1 MLYNRHMGKINV
13 IGAGL
18 AGVEAAFYLANKGHE
33 VHLFEKRPQVM
44 TPAHQSGLFA
54 ELVCSNSLKSNRL
67 DNACGLLKEEMRI
80 MNSLTME
87 AAALSSVPSGN
98 ALSVDRELFAKII
111 TEKIRQNKHILIV
124 SEDVKTFSEE
134 LTIVTTGP
142 LTSDA
147 LVDELVTIIGPNA
160 LSFYDASAPI
170 LTKESINFDVAYFKS
185 RYEQGDN
192 SYINCPFNKDEYYQF
207 IEQLVNAKTVVLHE
221 FESNYFE
228 GCLPIEVLAKRGAD
242 TLRYGPLKPKGLA
255 LDRSNPPYA
264 VAQLRQ
270 DNLIGSLYNIV
281 GFQTNLAYS
290 EQERLFRM
298 IPGLEK
304 AEFLRFGLMHRN
316 TYINS
321 PLVLDENLTLKN
333 KNNIIVAG
341 QLSGVEGY
349 VESAATGIIAGI
361 VAHQI
366 LNNKNSKLPPTS
378 TMIGSLVRYITKAN
392 PETFTPMNANFGILE
407 NANKRHR
414 DIDISNSLEAIKKYW
429 EDVNE

>member
-1 MLYNRHMGKINV
+1 
-13 IGAGL
+13 
-18 AGVEAAFYLANKGHE
+18 
-33 VHLFEKRPQVM
+33 
-44 TPAHQSGLFA
+44 
-54 ELVCSNSLKSNRL
+54 
-67 DNACGLLKEEMRI
+67 
-80 MNSLTME
+80 
-87 AAALSSVPSGN
+87 
-98 ALSVDRELFAKII
+98 I

-147 LVDELVTIIGPNA
+147 LVDELITIIGPNA